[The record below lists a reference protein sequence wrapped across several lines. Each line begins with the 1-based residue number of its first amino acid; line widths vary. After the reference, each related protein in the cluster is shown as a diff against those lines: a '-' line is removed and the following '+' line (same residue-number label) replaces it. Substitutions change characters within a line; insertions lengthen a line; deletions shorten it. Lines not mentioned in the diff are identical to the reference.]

1 MDSPPKNKLKS
12 SLGLFDATGIGL
24 GAIIGGGIFIVTG
37 IVAGLAGP
45 GLVLSIII
53 AAVISLFTA
62 LSFVELTRWQ
72 PAEGG
77 VYIYV
82 HSLLS
87 PFTGFL
93 AGWMWIVSNIFGGA
107 AVSLGFAHYLEAL
120 LPVVDHRLF
129 AAALCIVLTL
139 LNYIGVKHS
148 ALFNNALVTVKI
160 SILLIFILVGSFH
173 FKAANFSHFPISKT
187 GIFHG
192 AFFIFF
198 AFAGFARVAT
208 VAEEVKNA
216 KKVVPQSIMLSL
228 FISTII
234 YILVGTV
241 ALGLTGP
248 QILRDSNSPLADAIA
263 PVGVSA
269 LKSIVSL
276 GGMFAMASVLL
287 TSILGVSRMSFSMSR
302 EKDLPSPLSRLHP
315 KFKTPSISILIV
327 GTIILAISLL
337 LPLTKVVAISVFA
350 TILNYSLANVSALR
364 LKSKDRTYPRFVPAT
379 GFFLC
384 LILLIFVHKDALWVG
399 GCSLLAGIL
408 YWLLWKKI
416 KKYSL

>member
-1 MDSPPKNKLKS
+1 MDNASKNKLKS
-12 SLGLFDATGIGL
+12 SLSLFDATGIGL

-82 HSLLS
+82 HRLLS

-93 AGWMWIVSNIFGGA
+93 AGWMWVVSNIFGGA

-120 LPVVDHRLF
+120 LPVVDHRLV
-129 AAALCIVLTL
+129 AAVLCIALTL

-160 SILLIFILVGSFH
+160 FVLLTFIIVGAFH
-173 FKAANFSHFPISKT
+173 FKAANFSNFPISKT

-216 KKVVPQSIMLSL
+216 KKAVPQSIMLSL

-234 YILVGTV
+234 YILVGIV
-241 ALGLTGP
+241 ALGLVGP
-248 QILRDSNSPLADAIA
+248 QILRHSNSPLADAIS
-263 PVGVSA
+263 PVGVPV

-287 TSILGVSRMSFSMSR
+287 TSILGVSRMTFSMSR
-302 EKDLPSPLSRLHP
+302 EKDLPSLLSRLHP
-315 KFKTPSISILIV
+315 KFKTPSISVLIV
-327 GTIILAISLL
+327 GTIILAVSLIF
-337 LPLTKVVAISVFA
+337 PLTKVVTISVFA
-350 TILNYSLANVSALR
+350 TIFNYSLANVSALR
-364 LKSKDRTYPRFVPAT
+364 LRSKDRIYPRFVPAT
-379 GFFLC
+379 GFILC
-384 LILLIFVHKDALWVG
+384 LILIIFVQEDALWIG
-399 GCSLLAGIL
+399 GCSLLAAIL
-408 YWLLWKKI
+408 YWLLRKKI
-416 KKYSL
+416 RRYS

>member
-1 MDSPPKNKLKS
+1 MDNASKSKLKS

-45 GLVLSIII
+45 ALMLSIII

-62 LSFVELTRWQ
+62 LSFAELTRWQ

-77 VYIYV
+77 VYIYA

-93 AGWMWIVSNIFGGA
+93 AGWMWIVSNIFSGA

-120 LPVVDHRLF
+120 LPVVDHRLV
-129 AAALCIVLTL
+129 AAVLCIVLTL

-160 SILLIFILVGSFH
+160 SVLLTFIIVGAFH

-216 KKVVPQSIMLSL
+216 KKVVPQSIMLAL

-234 YILVGTV
+234 YILVGIV
-241 ALGLTGP
+241 ALGLIGP
-248 QILRDSNSPLADAIA
+248 QILRESNSPLADAIA
-263 PVGVSA
+263 PVGAPV

-287 TSILGVSRMSFSMSR
+287 TSILGVSRMAFSMSR

-315 KFKTPSISILIV
+315 KFKTPSISVLIV
-327 GTIILAISLL
+327 GAIILAISLL
-337 LPLTKVVAISVFA
+337 FPLTKAVTISVFA
-350 TILNYSLANVSALR
+350 TIFNYSLANVSALR
-364 LKSKDRTYPRFVPAT
+364 LKSKDKIYPRFVPAT
-379 GFFLC
+379 GFILC
-384 LILLIFVHKDALWVG
+384 LILLIFVQKDALWIG
-399 GCSLLAGIL
+399 GCSLLAAIF
-408 YWLLWKKI
+408 YWLLKKKI
-416 KKYSL
+416 KKYSG

>member
-1 MDSPPKNKLKS
+1 MYHSSKNKLKS
-12 SLGLFDATGIGL
+12 SLSLFDATGIGL

-62 LSFVELTRWQ
+62 LSFVELTRWK

-93 AGWMWIVSNIFGGA
+93 AGWMWIVSNIFAGA
-107 AVSLGFAHYLEAL
+107 AVSLGFAHYLDAL
-120 LPVVDHRLF
+120 FPAVDHRLV

-148 ALFNNALVTVKI
+148 ALFNNALVMVKI
-160 SILLIFILVGSFH
+160 SILLAFIVVGSFH

-208 VAEEVKNA
+208 IAEEVKNA
-216 KKVVPQSIMLSL
+216 KKTVPQSIMLAL
-228 FISTII
+228 FISTVI
-234 YILVGTV
+234 YILVGLV
-241 ALGLTGP
+241 ALGLIGP
-248 QILRDSNSPLADAIA
+248 QVLKNSNSPLADAIG
-263 PVGVSA
+263 PVAIPA

-287 TSILGVSRMSFSMSR
+287 TSILGVSRMAFSMSR
-302 EKDLPSPLSRLHP
+302 ERDLPSLLSQVHP
-315 KFKTPSISILIV
+315 KFKTPSISVLIF
-327 GTIILAISLL
+327 GTIILAVSLL
-337 LPLTKVVAISVFA
+337 FPLTKVVTISVFA
-350 TILNYSLANVSALR
+350 TIFNYSLANISALK
-364 LKSKDRTYPRFVPAT
+364 LKAKDKIYPRFVPAA
-379 GFFLC
+379 GLILC
-384 LILLIFVHKDALWVG
+384 LFLINFVQKDALWVG
-399 GCSLLAGIL
+399 GCSLLAAIL
-408 YWLLWKKI
+408 YWLLKKKI
-416 KKYSL
+416 KRYS